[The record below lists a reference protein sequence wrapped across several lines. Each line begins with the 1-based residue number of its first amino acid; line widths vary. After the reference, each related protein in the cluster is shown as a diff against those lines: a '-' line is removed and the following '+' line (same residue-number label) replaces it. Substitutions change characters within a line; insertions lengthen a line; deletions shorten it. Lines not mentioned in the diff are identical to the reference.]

1 MSKIK
6 VDLFFSKQ
14 ADQLLEQMPTIKKED
29 VMKWFV
35 EERKIVIGGGDIV
48 TYLDYLKDKSK

>member
-1 MSKIK
+1 MSKME

-35 EERKIVIGGGDIV
+35 KERKIVIGGGDIV

>member
-1 MSKIK
+1 ME

-35 EERKIVIGGGDIV
+35 KERKIVIGGGDIV

>member
-1 MSKIK
+1 VSKIK

>member
-1 MSKIK
+1 VSKIK

-14 ADQLLEQMPTIKKED
+14 ADLLLENMPTLKKENI
-29 VMKWFV
+29 VEWFV
-35 EERKIVIGGGDIV
+35 KERKIVIGGGDIV